1 VQHSNLTIYTIGH
14 SNQPSE
20 VLIDALLAAGIEL
33 LVDVRQFPM
42 SRRNPQ
48 FNHDALSE
56 ELAEHGIDYRH
67 MVSLGGRRPPVAD
80 SPNTALT
87 NAGFRGYADYMATDA
102 FESALAELIDVA
114 QDQRTAIMCAE
125 SLPWRCHRSLIAD
138 ALVAR
143 GVTVLHLLSGKSR
156 PHTLSPVARA
166 QDGRVTYPGL
176 L

>member
-1 VQHSNLTIYTIGH
+1 VQHSNLTVYTIGH
-14 SNQPSE
+14 SNQSSE
-20 VLIDALLAAGIEL
+20 ALIEALETAGIEL

-48 FNHDALSE
+48 FNHDALSQ
-56 ELAEHGIDYRH
+56 ELAEYGIFYRH

-102 FESALAELIDVA
+102 FESALAELIGVA

-143 GVTVLHLLSGKSR
+143 GVTVLHLLGGKSR
-156 PHTLSPVARA
+156 PHTLSPVARV